1 MSVLMLPSTW
11 VFLLACISYGILL
24 QPVECMSSMYSSRQD
39 NSDINLESSQLAT
52 MVQSREGLLKVLLQM
67 SGAKQFVQKQKLMNN
82 KVAGTQCAIGP
93 CPKLWPFGRNDN
105 RAIKSSKL
113 QSSIQMLNNEVA
125 DTQQLCMCFRSP
137 CPCEQAAM
145 IARARSEK
153 RGKKRPM
160 MHGKKK
166 SSKKGPNMRGK
177 KKRTMVNKVRH
188 LPHHKSN
195 S

>member
-11 VFLLACISYGILL
+11 VFLLACISYGVLL
-24 QPVECMSSMYSSRQD
+24 QPVEC
-39 NSDINLESSQLAT
+39 IESSQLAT
-52 MVQSREGLLKVLLQM
+52 TLQKREDLLKVLLQM
-67 SGAKQFVQKQKLMNN
+67 TGAKKFAQKQVNTEE
-82 KVAGTQCAIGP
+82 AGTQCTFSP
-93 CPKLWPFGRNDN
+93 CPFGRNDN

-113 QSSIQMLNNEVA
+113 LSSTQMLNNEVV
-125 DTQQLCMCFRSP
+125 DTQLCMCFRSP

-145 IARARSEK
+145 IARARSKK
-153 RGKKRPM
+153 RGKKHPMKHGKKKRPVTHGKKKRPV

-166 SSKKGPNMRGK
+166 RPVMRGK